1 MKRLKK
7 INLLLLANKLIAELS
22 DSRNEKEHYQS
33 FIMKKNRSEIIQ
45 TISQTIRNNYP
56 SAKNF

>member
-22 DSRNEKEHYQS
+22 DSRNAKEHYQS
-33 FIMKKNRSEIIQ
+33 FTMKKNGKSVKQTEIITHQ
-45 TISQTIRNNYP
+45 PKTFPRP
-56 SAKNF
+56 